1 MIRIR
6 VATCIVLLSA
16 CAGPQKKSSAPPDNH
31 LWQQH
36 RAQMAAISQWDVRG
50 RVSISTDTNGGQADL
65 FWNQQ
70 NSQNYDI
77 RLVAPLGGGS
87 SHLQGRPA
95 GVVLTLSDGTQV
107 FDQNPDAL
115 LERVQGWHFP
125 VSGLRYWM
133 LGLPS
138 PQSVSRILNWTEQGY
153 PELIEQDGWRIEIRS
168 YTQVGAYTLPKK
180 LFIHRR
186 NNEEEVDVRLVF
198 SQWGLTDD

>member
-1 MIRIR
+1 MIRIF

-16 CAGPQKKSSAPPDNH
+16 CAGPQKRSSAPPDNH
-31 LWQQH
+31 LWQLH
-36 RAQMAAISQWDVRG
+36 RAQVAAISHWALRG

-77 RLVAPLGGGS
+77 RLVAPLGAGS
-87 SHLQGRPA
+87 SHLQGRPQ

-107 FDQNPDAL
+107 FDQDPDAL

-138 PQSVSRILNWTEQGY
+138 PQSVSQILSWTDQGY
-153 PELIEQDGWRIEIRS
+153 PQVLEQDGWRIEIRS

-180 LFIHRR
+180 LFIHRY
-186 NNEEEVDVRLVF
+186 NDDEEVDVRLVF
-198 SQWGLTDD
+198 SQWGLSDD